1 MHDIL
6 EPILPQVPI
15 EGITLHIGRSGLSM
29 GDAAE
34 ARMMADGRV
43 GVWARVKRPV
53 LGIVPRRRDTRLGH
67 LGPVAGQI
75 LTSALEEGAPLRLRF
90 ANTPAVTRLGGAKTI
105 RSTSRSPRGATGR
118 NRRTAPATARAGIW
132 RIGCTCGSASAH
144 RG

>member
-15 EGITLHIGRSGLSM
+15 EGITLHIGRSGLLM

-53 LGIVPRRRDTRLGH
+53 LGIVPR
-67 LGPVAGQI
+67 
-75 LTSALEEGAPLRLRF
+75 SA
-90 ANTPAVTRLGGAKTI
+90 
-105 RSTSRSPRGATGR
+105 
-118 NRRTAPATARAGIW
+118 
-132 RIGCTCGSASAH
+132 
-144 RG
+144 